1 MSSLPGQPDNINF
14 LSPLGF
20 RFVIKKLP
28 NVNYFCQNV
37 AIPSVS
43 MSQASYPNPV
53 INIPLPGSKMTYEPL
68 TIRFKVDEDMKN
80 YLEVMNWLTGLGH
93 PVSFDHTRD
102 LSRSSPVPSVK
113 PGSAASFV
121 SDGTLVILTNHKNPN
136 LTATFYDMFPIS
148 ISELQFDSTDS
159 DVLYLECVATFAY
172 RSFSLATIG

>member
-1 MSSLPGQPDNINF
+1 MSHIPGQPDNINF

-37 AIPSVS
+37 SIPSVS
-43 MSQASYPNPV
+43 INQTSFPNPV
-53 INIPLPGSKMTYEPL
+53 INIPMPGSKMAYEPL

-80 YLEVMNWLTGLGH
+80 YIEVMNWLTGLGH
-93 PVSFDHTRD
+93 PVSFDQTRD
-102 LSRSSPVPSVK
+102 LSRSSPVPSQK
-113 PGSAASFV
+113 LGTQASFV

-136 LTATFYDMFPIS
+136 LTVTFMDMFPIS

-159 DVLYLECVATFAY
+159 DVLYLECIATFAY
-172 RSFSLATIG
+172 RSFKLETIG